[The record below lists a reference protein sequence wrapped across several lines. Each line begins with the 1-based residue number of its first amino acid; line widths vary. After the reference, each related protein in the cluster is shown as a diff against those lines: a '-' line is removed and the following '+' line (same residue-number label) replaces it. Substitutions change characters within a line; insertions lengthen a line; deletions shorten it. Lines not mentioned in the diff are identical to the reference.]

1 MGLILPTSDDQDQ
14 NTHIS
19 CISYG
24 FSKWQMAECRSNIGD
39 LYLF

>member
-14 NTHIS
+14 NTH
-19 CISYG
+19 ISYG